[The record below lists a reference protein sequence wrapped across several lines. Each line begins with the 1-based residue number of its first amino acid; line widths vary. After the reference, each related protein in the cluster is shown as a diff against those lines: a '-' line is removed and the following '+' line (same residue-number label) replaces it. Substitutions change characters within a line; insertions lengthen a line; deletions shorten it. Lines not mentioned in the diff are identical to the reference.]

1 MDATVRGDR
10 RWQRVLVLAAAVGFV
25 ETVLFAALAPLLPE
39 LEDDL
44 GLSKVGAGA
53 LTSAYAVGAFLGAL
67 PSVWVARRVGVKAT
81 VIVGLALLAVSSIAF
96 AYPDSSTVVFIARF
110 GQGLGSAFA
119 YTGALAWLTTVAP
132 PARRAEAIG
141 MVFAAAFSGALVGP
155 LLGATADSIGTE
167 AVFAGVA
174 LVAVALA
181 VVAALGSAPA
191 VDAGSTGSLL
201 VLAREPGVR
210 LGVWLIVL
218 VGLLLGVVGV
228 LAPLRLDELGWGALG
243 IGLVFALGGVLQ
255 AVVNPVAGRTAD
267 RRGRVA
273 PLRVGLLGSAIASGL
288 LVLDGNAAVY
298 AALAVC
304 ATVGYGALWT
314 PATALLVDSVENR
327 GLDRAAGFGLMSAAW
342 PPGFAIGAAAG
353 AAIAAATADAVPYLI
368 GAVTCVLTLP
378 LLRSQGGAPRGQARS

>member
-44 GLSKVGAGA
+44 GLSKVGAGV

-67 PSVWVARRVGVKAT
+67 PSIWVARRVGVKAT

-96 AYPDSSTVVFIARF
+96 ASPDSSIVVFIARF

-181 VVAALGSAPA
+181 VVAALGSGPA

-210 LGVWLIVL
+210 LGVCSGSSACSRPSASTSS
-218 VGLLLGVVGV
+218 VGGPWASVSSSRSAACSRPSSIRSRDG
-228 LAPLRLDELGWGALG
+228 PPTGA
-243 IGLVFALGGVLQ
+243 
-255 AVVNPVAGRTAD
+255 AVWHR
-267 RRGRVA
+267 
-273 PLRVGLLGSAIASGL
+273 SASGCSARPSRR
-288 LVLDGNAAVY
+288 D
-298 AALAVC
+298 C
-304 ATVGYGALWT
+304 SSWT
-314 PATALLVDSVENR
+314 GTPPSMRRLPFARRLATAPS
-327 GLDRAAGFGLMSAAW
+327 GLPRRRSSS
-342 PPGFAIGAAAG
+342 
-353 AAIAAATADAVPYLI
+353 TASSTAV
-368 GAVTCVLTLP
+368 
-378 LLRSQGGAPRGQARS
+378 